1 MSSMLSRVLA
11 HSVAGSAAH
20 SSIEPMVFEQ
30 AGAPRVSS
38 GKPALQVD
46 PCPEHIAAD
55 FERKIAELQNT
66 IARTAAE
73 SRQTGFREGEAHG
86 TSQAEAAIQPALDQ
100 MCRAVQALADLKPRL
115 RREAESDVVQLAI
128 AIARRILHRELT
140 VDPAAMQALVQVAL
154 EKLGRQE
161 VYRVRVHSSHE
172 DSIRSCLLKLTTR
185 KIEVLGDSTRESG
198 SLVFETN
205 RGKLDASVETQLE
218 EIERGLAD
226 RVHER

>member
-1 MSSMLSRVLA
+1 MLSRVLA
-11 HSVAGSAAH
+11 RSAEGSA
-20 SSIEPMVFEQ
+20 SPGSIEPMVFEQ
-30 AGAPRVSS
+30 IGGPRVSPA
-38 GKPALQVD
+38 KPTLPAD
-46 PCPEHIAAD
+46 SCPEHIAAD

-86 TSQAEAAIQPALDQ
+86 TSQANAAIQPVMDE
-100 MCRAVQALADLKPRL
+100 MCRAVQVLADLKPRL
-115 RREAESDVVQLAI
+115 RREAESDVVKLAI

-172 DSIRSCLLKLTTR
+172 DAIRSCLSKLTTR
-185 KIEVLGDSTRESG
+185 KIEVLGDSSRESG

>member
-1 MSSMLSRVLA
+1 MLSKVLA
-11 HSVAGSAAH
+11 HGNEGSAAPWVV
-20 SSIEPMVFEQ
+20 EPMVFEQ
-30 AGAPRVSS
+30 VSGPSGSS
-38 GKPALQVD
+38 GKATSQEGS
-46 PCPEHIAAD
+46 CPEHIAAD
-55 FERKIAELQNT
+55 LERKIAELQNT
-66 IARTAAE
+66 IVRTATE
-73 SRQTGFREGEAHG
+73 SRQSGFREGEAQG
-86 TSQAEAAIQPALDQ
+86 TAQAKAAIQPALDQ

-115 RREAESDVVQLAI
+115 RREAESDVVRLAI

-140 VDPAAMQALVQVAL
+140 VDPGAMQALVQVAL

-172 DSIRSCLLKLTTR
+172 DAIRSCLLKLTAR
-185 KIEVLGDSTRESG
+185 KIEVLGDATRESG

>member
-1 MSSMLSRVLA
+1 M
-11 HSVAGSAAH
+11 
-20 SSIEPMVFEQ
+20 
-30 AGAPRVSS
+30 
-38 GKPALQVD
+38 
-46 PCPEHIAAD
+46 D

-66 IARTAAE
+66 IVQTGIA
-73 SRQTGFREGEAHG
+73 SREAGFREGEAHG
-86 TSQAEAAIQPALDQ
+86 ESQAKAAIQPALDQ
-100 MCRAVQALADLKPRL
+100 MCRAVQSLADLKTRL
-115 RREAESDVVQLAI
+115 RREAESDVVKLAI

-140 VDPAAMQALVQVAL
+140 VDPAAMQALVRIAL

-172 DSIRSCLLKLTTR
+172 EAIRSCLSKMTTR

>member
-1 MSSMLSRVLA
+1 MLSRVLVQNA
-11 HSVAGSAAH
+11 GGSAAPC
-20 SSIEPMVFEQ
+20 SIEPMVFEQ
-30 AGAPRVSS
+30 VGAPPVSS
-38 GKPALQVD
+38 IKPTSRMD
-46 PCPEHIAAD
+46 SCPEHVAED
-55 FERKIAELQNT
+55 FERKIADLQNT

-73 SRQTGFREGEAHG
+73 SRQTGFREGEAQG
-86 TSQAEAAIQPALDQ
+86 TSQATAAIQPALEQ

-115 RREAESDVVQLAI
+115 RREAESDVVQLAV

-172 DSIRSCLLKLTTR
+172 DAIRSCLTKLTTR
-185 KIEVLGDSTRESG
+185 KIEVLGDTTRESG
-198 SLVFETN
+198 SLLFETN

>member
-1 MSSMLSRVLA
+1 MLSRVLA
-11 HSVAGSAAH
+11 HSRDGSTAPRV
-20 SSIEPMVFEQ
+20 IESMVFEQ
-30 AGAPRVSS
+30 VGAPRSPAA
-38 GKPALQVD
+38 KPPL
-46 PCPEHIAAD
+46 AAD
-55 FERKIAELQNT
+55 SCSENLAAEFERKIAELQNT
-66 IARTAAE
+66 IARTAVE
-73 SRQTGFREGEAHG
+73 SRQAGFREGEAHG
-86 TSQAEAAIQPALDQ
+86 TSQANAAIQRALDE
-100 MCRAVQALADLKPRL
+100 MCRAVEALADLKPRL
-115 RREAESDVVQLAI
+115 RREAESDVVKLAI
-128 AIARRILHRELT
+128 AIAKRILHRELT

-172 DSIRSCLLKLTTR
+172 EAIRSCLSKLTTR
-185 KIEVLGDSTRESG
+185 KIDVLGDSSRESG

>member
-1 MSSMLSRVLA
+1 MSRVLV
-11 HSVAGSAAH
+11 HPVEGSAAPCL
-20 SSIEPMVFEQ
+20 IEPMIWQ
-30 AGAPRVSS
+30 HIGAPPVAS
-38 GKPALQVD
+38 GKTTSQAD
-46 PCPEHIAAD
+46 SCAEHIAAD
-55 FERKIAELQNT
+55 FERRIAELQNT
-66 IARTAAE
+66 VARTAAE
-73 SRQTGFREGEAHG
+73 SRQAGFREGEAHG
-86 TSQAEAAIQPALDQ
+86 TSQAKAAIQPALDQ

-115 RREAESDVVQLAI
+115 RREAESDVVKLAI

-172 DSIRSCLLKLTTR
+172 EAIRACLLKLTTR
-185 KIEVLGDSTRESG
+185 KIEVLGDNTRESG

>member
-1 MSSMLSRVLA
+1 MLSRVLVQN
-11 HSVAGSAAH
+11 SAGSAPPC
-20 SSIEPMVFEQ
+20 SIEPMVFEHV
-30 AGAPRVSS
+30 GAPASPAS
-38 GKPALQVD
+38 AGKPKSQMD
-46 PCPEHIAAD
+46 SCPEHVAAD
-55 FERKIAELQNT
+55 FERRIAELQKT
-66 IARTAAE
+66 IARTAVE
-73 SRQTGFREGEAHG
+73 SREAGFREGEAHG
-86 TSQAEAAIQPALDQ
+86 TSQAKAAIEPALEQ

-172 DSIRSCLLKLTTR
+172 DAIRSCLLKLTTR
-185 KIEVLGDSTRESG
+185 KIEVLGDTTRETG